1 MISRSF
7 QTVRRMREAWKWE
20 TYVRSQSFSSE
31 SAVKY
36 LHVGRRKIQISP
48 PLGEQDQS
56 NALPQGQQR
65 QSNPHPMPCL
75 PPPPHAGVTLIG
87 ALEDTN
93 ERIKNIDISL
103 LNVVIFLDLKKAFDT
118 MDHVILLQKLEFYG
132 VRSQT
137 LAWFKSLLGE
147 KRKVNCEVS
156 DFCLLTSG
164 IPQGSIL
171 GPSCLFYIYMTFPY
185 ANCTQGPQCMR
196 MTPL

>member
-36 LHVGRRKIQISP
+36 LHVERRKIQI
-48 PLGEQDQS
+48 
-56 NALPQGQQR
+56 LPWEKKITQMSYPRVNKDNQI
-65 QSNPHPMPCL
+65 PTPC
-75 PPPPHAGVTLIG
+75 PASPPHAGVTLIG

-147 KRKVNCEVS
+147 KRKVNSEVS

-171 GPSCLFYIYMTFPY
+171 GPSCLFYI
-185 ANCTQGPQCMR
+185 
-196 MTPL
+196 